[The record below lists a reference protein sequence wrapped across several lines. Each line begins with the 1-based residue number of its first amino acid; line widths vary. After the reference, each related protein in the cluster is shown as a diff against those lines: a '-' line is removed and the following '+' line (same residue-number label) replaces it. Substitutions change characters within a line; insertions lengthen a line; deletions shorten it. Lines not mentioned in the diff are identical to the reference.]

1 MATNWTDATLYEP
14 EDVVL
19 PAILEDATTTY
30 YQDYVKNKL
39 GAEINYKFSDYPNFD
54 IEEISNPEQLKFVA
68 LEMNLL
74 HIAKQISPTMQE
86 DDTFIQYMAI
96 QNEEIVS
103 RIPKDISALNFDE
116 PDGINERKTYSIP
129 ITR

>member
-1 MATNWTDATLYEP
+1 MATNWTDATLFLP
-14 EDVVL
+14 VDVVL
-19 PAILEDATTTY
+19 PAILADATTTY

-39 GAEINYKFSDYPNFD
+39 GAEIAYKFHDYPSFD

-68 LEMNLL
+68 LEMNLF

-86 DDTFIQYMAI
+86 DDTFIQYMAV
-96 QNEEIVS
+96 QNEEIMS

-116 PDGINERKTYSIP
+116 PDGINDRRTYSIP
-129 ITR
+129 IKR